1 MSREF
6 LINLIF
12 LLIINAII
20 KPLYIF
26 GIDRTIQNTVG
37 EDYGIYFTL
46 LSFTYLFQMLN
57 DFGIQNFNA
66 RNISMNPVLLNR
78 YLPGII
84 QIKLGLA
91 LIFSFFVFL
100 SAYLIGYKGFY
111 IEILWWLVII
121 QILSSFLLYMR
132 SNIAGLGHY
141 RVDSFLSILDKL
153 LLILICGFLLL
164 NESTSSVFQIQW
176 FLYAQVF
183 ALSVSIL
190 FTFYFV
196 LGKIKVKFLSFHL
209 PMIRITLKQSY
220 PFALIYVLMMVYT
233 RIDAVML
240 ERLLDD
246 GVQEAYVYA
255 SAYRLL
261 DAANMISYLFV
272 GLLLPMFSR
281 MLGRKEGIQ
290 PLFQTSVKLMA
301 ISTAVVALPVFFFN
315 QDIMELLYT
324 SGNAYSGRVL
334 QLLFLGHIM
343 ISFGHIF
350 GALMIAN
357 GTIRDLNKI
366 YLTGILV
373 NLSLNFLLIP
383 QMKAE
388 GAAYSTVVTEVL
400 VLGGLVYLIF
410 VHFKKIWTWRLIAKI
425 SAFGFLCGFALF
437 TFKATIEIDWR
448 IGYFI
453 SIGICGILAVVLRLI
468 PSKEL
473 LQVLQFNQKIKQGNH
488 DALDQ

>member
-37 EDYGIYFTL
+37 EEYGIYFTL

-66 RNISMNPVLLNR
+66 RNISMNPILLNR
-78 YLPGII
+78 YMPGIVQVKI
-84 QIKLGLA
+84 GLA
-91 LIFSFFVFL
+91 VVFGFFVFL
-100 SAYLIGYKGFY
+100 TAHLIGYEGRYF
-111 IEILWWLVII
+111 EILIWLVVI

-132 SNIAGLGHY
+132 SNIAGLGFY

-153 LLILICGFLLL
+153 LLILICGFLLI
-164 NESTSSVFQIQW
+164 NEATASVFQIKW
-176 FLYAQVF
+176 FLFAQVF
-183 ALSVSIL
+183 ALAVSIV
-190 FTFYFV
+190 FTFYFL
-196 LGKIKVKFLSFHL
+196 LGKVKVHFLTFHL

-220 PFALIYVLMMVYT
+220 PYALIYVLMMVYT

-240 ERLLDD
+240 ERLLED
-246 GVQEAYVYA
+246 GVYEAFIYA

-281 MLGRKEGIQ
+281 MIGKNEGIQ

-315 QDIMELLYT
+315 TEIMVLLYT
-324 SGNAYSGRVL
+324 SGDAYSGRVL
-334 QLLFLGHIM
+334 QLLFLGHIL

-350 GALMIAN
+350 GALMIAK
-357 GTIRDLNKI
+357 GEISALNKI
-366 YLTGILV
+366 YFVGIGINLT
-373 NLSLNFLLIP
+373 LNFLLIP

-388 GAAYSTVVTEVL
+388 GAALSTVATELIVL
-400 VLGGLVYLIF
+400 LGLTYIVY
-410 VHFKKIWTWRLIAKI
+410 VHFKNIWTWKLMAKI
-425 SAFGFLCGFALF
+425 SAFGFMCGFALY
-437 TFKATIEIDWR
+437 TLKTSGLEIDWR
-448 IGYFI
+448 LSYLL
-453 SIGICGILAVVLRLI
+453 SIGICGVFAIVLRLL

-473 LQVLQFNQKIKQGNH
+473 LQVLHFNQKSKEG
-488 DALDQ
+488 